1 VLAATPMFEVELRP
15 GLPGGRWACL
25 RELRGRDE
33 AALGDA
39 AELAMVALVDQLLVA
54 TPGTTVAP
62 GMAGALALAD
72 RDRLLAAIYRQH
84 FGDRV
89 DGRHAC
95 AGCGEAF
102 GVGLSLA
109 ALEASLTEGA
119 AVVTGPDEVGAF
131 RLPGRGRFRLPTTQ
145 DRRAVVGLD
154 VDAARAA
161 LARAC
166 RLDADAGDDDEL
178 ETGMEA
184 AGPLLDLDLDASC
197 PSCGTA
203 AVVHVDIVSHLHG
216 VLRQERRWLVRE
228 VHCLA
233 RAYGW
238 GLAEILDL
246 PRSERRAFVSL
257 NEPAVDLRG
266 WA

>member
-1 VLAATPMFEVELRP
+1 MLAATPMFDVELRP

-39 AELAMVALVDQLLVA
+39 AELAVVALIDQLLVA
-54 TPGTTVAP
+54 AAGTTVAP
-62 GMAGALALAD
+62 GMAAALALGD
-72 RDRLLAAIYRQH
+72 RDRLLAAVYRQH

-89 DGRHAC
+89 DGRHTC

-109 ALEASLTEGA
+109 ALEATLVAGA
-119 AVVTGPDEVGAF
+119 AAVTGPDEVGAY
-131 RLPGRGRFRLPTTQ
+131 RLPGRGRFRLPTIQ
-145 DRRAVVGLD
+145 DRRAVAGLQ

-161 LARAC
+161 LLRTC
-166 RLDADAGDDDEL
+166 RLDDDAGDDDEL
-178 ETGMEA
+178 EAAMEA
-184 AGPLLDLDLDASC
+184 AGPLLDLDIDAGC
-197 PSCGTA
+197 PSCGAA
-203 AVVHVDIVSHLHG
+203 AVVHFDIVSHLHG